1 MNTDTPISP
10 CACNDNP
17 ALWTIDPAASIAQT
31 LPQQTTMPVNSDDDK
46 KRALLS
52 DISLFGGVMSALLFF
67 FG

>member
-1 MNTDTPISP
+1 MNTDKPISP

-17 ALWTIDPAASIAQT
+17 ALWTIDPVASIAPQ
-31 LPQQTTMPVNSDDDK
+31 PQQTTMPVNSDDDK